1 MCYTVP
7 VPETNEREDEKM
19 NGIPMNTNQKKASP
33 KTLKGLIVL
42 GVIIVAVLILFTMC
56 TVQVPTGNTA
66 IITTFGKVEDYTLE
80 AGFHFKSPFQEIIL
94 MDNREQKTPFST
106 QAFSSDIQQVDIIG
120 SINYAINKATAMT
133 LFKEVGTDYFS
144 KLVNPRMLEN
154 TKAVFSKYTAENLVS
169 AREQLSIQIRDNLS
183 KEMER
188 YGISIISVSIENI
201 DFTDAFT
208 DAVEAKQVAAQRKL
222 QAEIEQE
229 QKTME
234 TQQQAERQKIDA
246 EAKAN
251 VVKIDADAAAYSTR
265 IKAEAE
271 AEANRKIA
279 ESLTQ
284 ELINFTQV
292 NQWNGQ
298 LPTYVSGGA
307 AEALPVL
314 SLNETQTQD
323 IQK

>member
-1 MCYTVP
+1 MSQFTQP
-7 VPETNEREDEKM
+7 LNANP
-19 NGIPMNTNQKKASP
+19 QKAPRKAG
-33 KTLKGLIVL
+33 KKGTLGLIVAV
-42 GVIIVAVLILFTMC
+42 VIILIALIVFFRC
-56 TVQVPTGNTA
+56 TVQIDTGYTA
-66 IITTFGKVEDYTLE
+66 IVTTFGKVEDYTME
-80 AGFHFKSPFQEIIL
+80 AGFHLKSPFQEVIL

-106 QAFSSDIQQVDIIG
+106 QAFSSDIQQVDIVG
-120 SINYAINKATAMT
+120 SINYAINKSTAMT
-133 LFKEVGTDYFS
+133 LFKEVGTDYFN

-183 KEMER
+183 REMER

-234 TQQQAERQKIDA
+234 TEQQAERQKIEAD
-246 EAKAN
+246 AKAA
-251 VVKIDADAAAYSTR
+251 VVKINADAEAYSTR
-265 IKAEAE
+265 VKAEAE
-271 AEANRKIA
+271 AEANKKIA
-279 ESLTQ
+279 ESLTDN
-284 ELINFTQV
+284 LIQFTQI
-292 NQWNGQ
+292 NTWNGQ

-314 SLNETQTQD
+314 SLNAVQQPEAGSTAE
-323 IQK
+323 